1 MGYVGLPESAVLG
14 VLALPLLLRW
24 IPPNRFYGM
33 RTATTLSRRDIW
45 YSANAF
51 AGAALLIASLVSMI
65 VFTLVPGRWLATAW
79 TANSVLL
86 VPLATAVIASYVH
99 LRRY

>member
-1 MGYVGLPESAVLG
+1 MGHAGVPESAVLG
-14 VLALPLLLRW
+14 LLALPLLLRW
-24 IPPNRFYGM
+24 IPPNHFFGM

-51 AGAALLIASLVSMI
+51 AGGALLVASLVSMAA
-65 VFTLVPGRWLATAW
+65 FALTPGRWLASAW
-79 TANSVLL
+79 AANSVFL
-86 VPLATAVIASYVH
+86 VPFAVAIVASYVH